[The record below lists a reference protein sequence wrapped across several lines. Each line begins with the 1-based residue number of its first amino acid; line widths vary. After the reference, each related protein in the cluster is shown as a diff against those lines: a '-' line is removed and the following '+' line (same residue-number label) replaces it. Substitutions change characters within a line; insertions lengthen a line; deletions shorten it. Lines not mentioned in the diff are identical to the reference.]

1 MFHRGRVDAALL
13 RVQALLFGVVHV
25 LSDDDAAALLK
36 LLEDAYGVF
45 LVLLHLLLLQSV
57 PLLFLDLAGLLV
69 KFAVEWRILTL
80 DVRKHKRLLLLLLIN
95 SLIIGGVTKL
105 VHIDRRRSYLRWLNH
120 AILLLLRYHLGVVS
134 LPVMV
139 SVAIE
144 I

>member
-69 KFAVEWRILTL
+69 KFAVEWRLLTL
-80 DVRKHKRLLLLLLIN
+80 SVRKHKRLLLLLLIS
-95 SLIIGGVTKL
+95 SLIIGGVAKL
-105 VHIDRRRSYLRWLNH
+105 IHFY
-120 AILLLLRYHLGVVS
+120 
-134 LPVMV
+134 
-139 SVAIE
+139 
-144 I
+144 